1 MEQYQLSQL
10 ISPFILLC
18 IALSFR
24 AVLSFLETSITALRL
39 FRLKELA
46 HTTTQYLPLLQT
58 LEKNPQR
65 VLITILVAN
74 SFIDVS
80 AASLATFIMS
90 TIFTRIGF
98 SGGIGFTFGITFA
111 SIGIVVFGEILPK
124 SFARVRSEHAFK
136 SILWLINCVYFTL
149 YPFVIFLVKF
159 ADYVMYKV
167 GGKDAL
173 EPSSQW
179 ISSEREIQFLINYIH
194 EKGLLELEKREMLQN
209 VFQLGNTPI
218 KEVMMPSAKIISL
231 SANTSMLDVCQFFRE
246 HSYTRIPVYENT
258 TNNIIGMIH
267 QKDLFFM
274 LAKGEQKELREIV
287 RPIMFVSENMPVID
301 LLGKFREKQLHI
313 AMVSDDEGNLTGL
326 VTLEDLIE
334 EIVGEISDEHEST
347 IGKIMPMGE
356 DEWLVDATITLE
368 NLGKFLDITF
378 VTENSVSL
386 AGFLAE
392 LLNHVPQK
400 DEEVVYKN
408 FLFQVQKA
416 TPLHV
421 QFVHIFQKSK

>member
-1 MEQYQLSQL
+1 MEPYQLNQL
-10 ISPFILLC
+10 VTPFILLC

-74 SFIDVS
+74 SFIDVT

-90 TIFTRIGF
+90 TIFTHIGF

-124 SFARVRSEHAFK
+124 SFAKIRSEQAFK
-136 SILWLINCVYFTL
+136 SVLWLINCIYYTL
-149 YPFVIFLVKF
+149 YPFVIVLVKF
-159 ADYVMYKV
+159 SDYVMYKI

-173 EPSSQW
+173 ESSSQW

-209 VFQLGNTPI
+209 VFEIGSTPV
-218 KEVMMPSAKIISL
+218 KEVMMPSEKIISL
-231 SANTSMLDVCQFFRE
+231 EINTSMDEVCRFFRE
-246 HSYTRIPVYENT
+246 HSYTRIPVYENKQD
-258 TNNIIGMIH
+258 NITGMVH

-274 LAKGEQKELREIV
+274 LSRGETKLLRDIV
-287 RPIMFVSENMPVID
+287 RPIMFVLDNMKVIE
-301 LLGKFREKQLHI
+301 LLGKFREKQAHI
-313 AMVSDDEGNLTGL
+313 AMVINEQGSLTGL

-368 NLGKFLDITF
+368 DLGTFLGITF
-378 VTENSVSL
+378 VTEGAVSL

-392 LLNHVPQK
+392 RLQHIPQK
-400 DEEVVYKN
+400 DEQLVYN
-408 FLFQVQKA
+408 DFLFQVQKA
-416 TPLHV
+416 TALHV
-421 QFVHIFQKSK
+421 QFVHICKKH

>member
-1 MEQYQLSQL
+1 MEPYQLSHL
-10 ISPFILLC
+10 ITPFIFLC
-18 IALSFR
+18 IALGFR

-46 HTTTQYLPLLQT
+46 HSTTQYLPLLQT

-90 TIFTRIGF
+90 TIFTHIGF
-98 SGGIGFTFGITFA
+98 SGGIGFSFGITFA

-124 SFARVRSEHAFK
+124 SFAKIRSEETFK
-136 SILWLINCVYFTL
+136 SVLWLINYIYYTL
-149 YPFVIFLVKF
+149 YPFVIVLVKF
-159 ADYVMYKV
+159 SDYVMYKI

-173 EPSSQW
+173 ENTSQW
-179 ISSEREIQFLINYIH
+179 VSSEREIQFLINYIH

-209 VFQLGNTPI
+209 VFLLGSTPI
-218 KEVMMPSAKIISL
+218 KEVMMPSKKISSL
-231 SANTSMLDVCQFFRE
+231 DVNTSISEVCRFFRD
-246 HSYTRIPVYENT
+246 HSYTRIPVYENKED
-258 TNNIIGMIH
+258 NIIGMIH

-274 LAKGEQKELREIV
+274 LSQGEQKQLREII
-287 RPIMFVSENMPVID
+287 RSIIFVPETMSVIE
-301 LLGKFREKQLHI
+301 LLTQFREQQLHI
-313 AMVSDDEGNLTGL
+313 AMVVNEQGIVTGL

-356 DEWLVDATITLE
+356 DEWVVDATITLE

-378 VTENSVSL
+378 VSEKSVSL

-392 LLNHVPQK
+392 LLEHIPQK
-400 DEEVVYKN
+400 DEEVMYKG

-421 QFVHIFQKSK
+421 QFVHIFKK

>member
-1 MEQYQLSQL
+1 MEPYQLSQL
-10 ISPFILLC
+10 VTPFILLC
-18 IALSFR
+18 IALCFR

-90 TIFTRIGF
+90 TIFTHIGF

-124 SFARVRSEHAFK
+124 SFAKIRSEHAFK
-136 SILWLINCVYFTL
+136 SVLWLINCIYYTL
-149 YPFVIFLVKF
+149 YPLVIVLVKF
-159 ADYVMYKV
+159 SDYVMYKI
-167 GGKDAL
+167 GGKEAL
-173 EPSSQW
+173 ESSSQW

-218 KEVMMPSAKIISL
+218 KEVMMPSEKIISV
-231 SANTSMLDVCQFFRE
+231 AADTSMEKTLKFFRD
-246 HSYTRIPVYENT
+246 HSYTRIPVYEKQQE
-258 TNNIIGMIH
+258 NIIGMVH

-274 LAKGEQKELREIV
+274 LSKGEQKNLRDIM
-287 RPIMFVSENMPVID
+287 RPIMFVPEMMTVIE
-301 LLGKFREKQLHI
+301 LLAKFREKQLHI
-313 AMVSDDEGNLTGL
+313 AMVINEEGALTGL

-334 EIVGEISDEHEST
+334 EIIGEISDEHEST
-347 IGKIMPMGE
+347 IGKIMQMGE

-368 NLGKFLDITF
+368 NLGKILGIIC
-378 VTENSVSL
+378 VSEGAVSL
-386 AGFLAE
+386 AGFLTE
-392 LLNHVPQK
+392 LLGHIPQQ
-400 DEEVVYKN
+400 DEEILYKD
-408 FLFQVQKA
+408 FLFKIQKA
-416 TPLHV
+416 TALHV
-421 QFVHIFQKSK
+421 QFVHIFKQ

>member
-1 MEQYQLSQL
+1 MEPYQLSQL
-10 ISPFILLC
+10 VTPFLFLC
-18 IALSFR
+18 VALSFR

-58 LEKNPQR
+58 LEKSPQR

-90 TIFTRIGF
+90 TIFTHIGF

-124 SFARVRSEHAFK
+124 SFAKIKSEQAFK
-136 SILWLINCVYFTL
+136 SVLWLINCIYYTL
-149 YPFVIFLVKF
+149 YPFVIVLVKF
-159 ADYVMYKV
+159 SDYVMYKI
-167 GGKDAL
+167 GGQDAL
-173 EPSSQW
+173 ESPSQW

-218 KEVMMPSAKIISL
+218 KEVMMPTTKIISL
-231 SANTSMLDVCQFFRE
+231 EVHTTMEEVCGFFRE
-246 HSYTRIPVYENT
+246 HSYTRIPVYEGT
-258 TNNIIGMIH
+258 YDNIIGMVH

-274 LAKGEQKELREIV
+274 LSKGEQKNLRDIV
-287 RPIMFVSENMPVID
+287 RPIMFVPEDMTVIE
-301 LLGKFREKQLHI
+301 LLGKFREKQAHI
-313 AMVSDDEGNLTGL
+313 AIVKNEHNSLTGL

-347 IGKIMPMGE
+347 VGKIMPMGT

-368 NLGKFLDITF
+368 DLGKFLNITF
-378 VTENSVSL
+378 VTESSVSL

-392 LLNHVPQK
+392 RLNHIPQK
-400 DEEVVYKN
+400 DEEVVYKD

-421 QFVHIFQKSK
+421 QFVHIYRK

>member
-1 MEQYQLSQL
+1 MEPYQLSQL
-10 ISPFILLC
+10 ITPFICLC

-58 LEKNPQR
+58 LERNPQR

-90 TIFTRIGF
+90 TIFTHIGF

-124 SFARVRSEHAFK
+124 SFAKIRSEQAFK
-136 SILWLINCVYFTL
+136 SVLWLINCIYYTL

-159 ADYVMYKV
+159 SDYVMYKI
-167 GGKDAL
+167 GGQDAL
-173 EPSSQW
+173 ESSSQW

-209 VFQLGNTPI
+209 VFQLGNTPV
-218 KEVMMPSAKIISL
+218 KEVMMPTDKIISL
-231 SANTSMLDVCQFFRE
+231 EVNTTMSEVCGFFRD
-246 HSYTRIPVYENT
+246 HSYTRIPVYEAT
-258 TNNIIGMIH
+258 QDNIIGMVH

-274 LAKGEQKELREIV
+274 LSKGEQKNLREIV
-287 RPIMFVSENMPVID
+287 RPIMFVPENMTVID
-301 LLGKFREKQLHI
+301 LLGKFREKQAHI
-313 AMVSDDEGNLTGL
+313 AMVRNEQNMLTGL

-347 IGKIMPMGE
+347 LGKIMSMGE
-356 DEWLVDATITLE
+356 NEWLVDATITLE
-368 NLGKFLDITF
+368 DLGKFLNIAF
-378 VTENSVSL
+378 VTEHSVSL

-392 LLNHVPQK
+392 ILKHIPQK
-400 DEEVVYKN
+400 DEEILYKN
-408 FLFQVQKA
+408 FLFQIQKA
-416 TPLHV
+416 TALHV
-421 QFVHIFQKSK
+421 QFVHIYKK

>member
-1 MEQYQLSQL
+1 MEPYQLNQL
-10 ISPFILLC
+10 ITPFILLC

-58 LEKNPQR
+58 LEKTPQR

-90 TIFTRIGF
+90 TIFTHIGF

-111 SIGIVVFGEILPK
+111 SIGIVIFGEILPK
-124 SFARVRSEHAFK
+124 SFAKIRSEQAFK
-136 SILWLINCVYFTL
+136 SVLWLINCIYYTL
-149 YPFVIFLVKF
+149 YPLVIVLVKF
-159 ADYVMYKV
+159 SDYVMYKI
-167 GGKDAL
+167 GGQDAL
-173 EPSSQW
+173 EGSSQW
-179 ISSEREIQFLINYIH
+179 VSSEREIQFLINYIH

-209 VFQLGNTPI
+209 VFLLGSTPI
-218 KEVMMPSAKIISL
+218 KEVMMPTEKIISL
-231 SANTSMLDVCQFFRE
+231 EVNTPMEEIFGFFRD
-246 HSYTRIPVYENT
+246 HSYTRIPVYEKNPD
-258 TNNIIGMIH
+258 NIIGMVH
-267 QKDLFFM
+267 QKDLFI
-274 LAKGEQKELREIV
+274 LLSKGEKKVLRDVV
-287 RPIMFVSENMPVID
+287 RSIMFVPESMKVID
-301 LLGKFREKQLHI
+301 LLGKFREKQIHI
-313 AMVSDDEGNLTGL
+313 AMVNNEQGLLTGL

-368 NLGKFLDITF
+368 DLGKFLDIIF

-392 LLNHVPQK
+392 RLEHIPQK
-400 DEEVVYKN
+400 DEELVYKN

-416 TPLHV
+416 TALHV
-421 QFVHIFQKSK
+421 QFVHIFRK